1 MKMPVNRTQK
11 PSQDPIKKD
20 TQAQTLRMRGFPSR
34 SQEMVAFTLY
44 ALELEFEPLYFR
56 RRCPPSRVKKPSM
69 IPCGEG

>member
-20 TQAQTLRMRGFPSR
+20 TQAQTLRMRGFPSW

-56 RRCPPSRVKKPSM
+56 WPSPFLASDDALPP
-69 IPCGEG
+69 E